1 MAGTERMTPA
11 EYRRELGLPAK
22 PAPPEPP
29 PNLEYRNGSSRPI
42 RRHKYGTA
50 PVEERTY
57 EGVVFDSKGEKNRWC
72 ALLWEQCIGDISEL
86 ERQVEYR
93 LEVNGVLIA
102 KYRPDFRYRRDG
114 ALVVE
119 DFKSKPTRTRAYLM
133 KRRIMKALYGI
144 DVLETEALR

>member
-1 MAGTERMTPA
+1 MSGTEFITRA
-11 EYRRELGLPAK
+11 QLRRELGQPTGDEAT
-22 PAPPEPP
+22 PP
-29 PNLEYRNGSSRPI
+29 

-57 EGVVFDSKGEKNRWC
+57 YGIVFDSKGEMNRWC
-72 ALLWEQCIGDISEL
+72 ALIWEDLAGKISDL

-119 DFKSKPTRTRAYLM
+119 DFKAKPTRTRAYLM
-133 KRRIMKALYGI
+133 KRRLMKALYGI
-144 DVLETEALR
+144 DVLETEATR